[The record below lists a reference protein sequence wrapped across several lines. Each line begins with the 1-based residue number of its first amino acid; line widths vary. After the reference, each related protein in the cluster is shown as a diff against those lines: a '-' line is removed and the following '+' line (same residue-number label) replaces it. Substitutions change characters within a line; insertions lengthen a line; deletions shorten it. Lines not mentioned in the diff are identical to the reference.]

1 MNIVYFPENRGLAVV
16 LNDLLILCKEANIEY
31 IVRMDA
37 DDISVPNRLANQVN
51 YLLLHPEVDVVG
63 GRIEEINEQSHEA
76 KCRTSQVGMPHLMT
90 VNMWHFKR

>member
-1 MNIVYFPENRGLAVV
+1 MV

-37 DDISVPNRLANQVN
+37 DDISVTNRLANQVN

-63 GRIEEINEQSHEA
+63 GRIEEINEQSERNGKVLH
-76 KCRTSQVGMPHLMT
+76 TP
-90 VNMWHFKR
+90 